1 MKGEIDRAATA
12 QRLEALRGLEAGHR
26 NECWQLVQA
35 VKVVP
40 FRFAARIGKAAFY
53 RIDHCTTFDRKHSA
67 PGLVY
72 RWYFFMINCRSMP
85 TYRQWIMLQ
94 WSNIKVTANRT
105 PNRPVRSRH
114 APQDSQQFR
123 THGVRGF
130 GSSWKL
136 RSCVRRTGLNRR
148 SDQSA
153 DRPVGSLPRRHAVRA
168 DR

>member
-1 MKGEIDRAATA
+1 MPVGDVLLPACEIAAALLTVFFTHQDVEAVYRMKGEIDRAATA

-72 RWYFFMINCRSMP
+72 R
-85 TYRQWIMLQ
+85 
-94 WSNIKVTANRT
+94 
-105 PNRPVRSRH
+105 
-114 APQDSQQFR
+114 
-123 THGVRGF
+123 
-130 GSSWKL
+130 
-136 RSCVRRTGLNRR
+136 
-148 SDQSA
+148 
-153 DRPVGSLPRRHAVRA
+153 
-168 DR
+168 